1 MNIET
6 MIASGWTMDVI
17 PRNGSYNFCFD
28 LVYIFILFFCSQNEA
43 FFSSLSFS
51 YLWMFSRTVRMTW
64 TNQNDW
70 ASAKVM
76 ICLIVQQN
84 LPVSVSEK
92 NQHHKQLL
100 KWSFDQWKR
109 EKTHCFSLVLLLVFF
124 SGYIA
129 WPSIRPDWPISLNYF
144 LFLLSK
150 IFYFRFASSCIQIAY
165 LSVATVVRRNHWQ
178 KKNCQLWSGLLQF
191 LSSFPWMRRNESRS
205 GGWLWLCRWR
215 TDGLMHNKCNRWR
228 CCCRTKKYN

>member
-144 LFLLSK
+144 LFCWVRFSIFGSRLLA
-150 IFYFRFASSCIQIAY
+150 FR
-165 LSVATVVRRNHWQ
+165 
-178 KKNCQLWSGLLQF
+178 
-191 LSSFPWMRRNESRS
+191 
-205 GGWLWLCRWR
+205 
-215 TDGLMHNKCNRWR
+215 
-228 CCCRTKKYN
+228 